1 MAYVDHYDVAD
12 PLSCKAVF
20 QKLPYKKRLQHL
32 NIYVIVQWRELIHIG
47 PSLSIPS
54 YINYRA
60 RLFHLLKL
68 SHIFPVN
75 SNVSHFS
82 YVNNLEIFSIIM
94 PLNSVCVF
102 DLPFQIQGQNMSGSL
117 YAEAVILPYILK
129 FIGQGEFLED
139 AEGFIMSHST
149 LLGNSGASVAKSCSI
164 PCSLRFGSTDLCGT
178 LVSTYSSG
186 SEGTVL
192 NEPIVQRREYSSR
205 ILLEFKAGSF
215 MKYQV

>member
-1 MAYVDHYDVAD
+1 M
-12 PLSCKAVF
+12 
-20 QKLPYKKRLQHL
+20 
-32 NIYVIVQWRELIHIG
+32 
-47 PSLSIPS
+47 
-54 YINYRA
+54 
-60 RLFHLLKL
+60 
-68 SHIFPVN
+68 
-75 SNVSHFS
+75 
-82 YVNNLEIFSIIM
+82 
-94 PLNSVCVF
+94 
-102 DLPFQIQGQNMSGSL
+102 
-117 YAEAVILPYILK
+117 K

-164 PCSLRFGSTDLCGT
+164 PCSLSFGSTDLCGT

-192 NEPIVQRREYSSR
+192 KETR